1 MLFSRPMPI
10 RGTPMEVTTP
20 YELTPLSNKS
30 IIDISVGGWSF
41 HALDT
46 SGSVWTWG
54 SVKKNL
60 YT

>member
-1 MLFSRPMPI
+1 
-10 RGTPMEVTTP
+10 MEVTTP